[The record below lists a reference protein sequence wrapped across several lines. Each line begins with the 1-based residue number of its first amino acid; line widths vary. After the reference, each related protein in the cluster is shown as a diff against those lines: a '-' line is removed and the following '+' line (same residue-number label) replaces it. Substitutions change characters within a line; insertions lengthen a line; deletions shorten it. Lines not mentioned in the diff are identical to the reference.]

1 MILRTIRTAQMIL
14 RMGNIEQKT
23 EAIRK
28 KYIEFNQPCLVSYF
42 VFDLDYSESALAWR
56 EENLPEPFGSHRT
69 RKMGMCIS
77 VIAYC
82 SLTQRQKSQASSQCS
97 TLQKFRLQWLENLK
111 LMQGTAENSLKTHI
125 TQLGGRCF
133 SLINRIYS
141 MNLLIILWLKHL
153 EKRAGA
159 RLRT

>member
-69 RKMGMCIS
+69 RKWAC
-77 VIAYC
+77 AYLL
-82 SLTQRQKSQASSQCS
+82 SPTVPLPNDRNRKHQANAVRC
-97 TLQKFRLQWLENLK
+97 K
-111 LMQGTAENSLKTHI
+111 NSGCNGSKT
-125 TQLGGRCF
+125 
-133 SLINRIYS
+133 
-141 MNLLIILWLKHL
+141 
-153 EKRAGA
+153 
-159 RLRT
+159 